1 MKKIIL
7 LIIMIMLVGCTKKAD
22 LVCNEENE
30 LYTTKVELNFKNDKL
45 EEAIS
50 ISEYKD
56 EELANQICNTLGDK
70 VKCYKNKVQ
79 INDYMKDYLGN
90 SKYTIQKELEN
101 QGFNCK

>member
-7 LIIMIMLVGCTKKAD
+7 LITLLTLVGCTKKAD
-22 LVCNEENE
+22 LVCTEENE

-56 EELANQICNTLGDK
+56 EELANQICNSLGDK

>member
-7 LIIMIMLVGCTKKAD
+7 LIIMIMLVGCTKKVD
-22 LVCNEENE
+22 LVCTEKNE
-30 LYTTKVELNFKNDKL
+30 LYTTTVELNFENDELK
-45 EEAIS
+45 EAIS

-56 EELANQICNTLGDK
+56 EALAKEICNALNDK

-79 INDYMKDYLGN
+79 IIDYMKDYLGN
-90 SKYTIQKELEN
+90 SKYNVQKELES

>member
-22 LVCNEENE
+22 LVCTEENE

-56 EELANQICNTLGDK
+56 EELANQICSALSDK

-79 INDYMKDYLGN
+79 IVDYMKDYLGN

-101 QGFNCK
+101 QGFTCK

>member
-7 LIIMIMLVGCTKKAD
+7 LIIMIMLVGCSKKAD
-22 LVCNEENE
+22 LVCTEETE
-30 LYTTKVELNFKNDKL
+30 LYTTTVELNFKNNEL

-56 EELANQICNTLGDK
+56 EELANQICNSLGDK

>member
-22 LVCNEENE
+22 LVCTEENE

-56 EELANQICNTLGDK
+56 EELANQICNSLGDK

>member
-22 LVCNEENE
+22 LVCTEENE

-56 EELANQICNTLGDK
+56 EELDNFYMPDNICGMQEKLRLYVDDVAMEDIMRMT
-70 VKCYKNKVQ
+70 
-79 INDYMKDYLGN
+79 
-90 SKYTIQKELEN
+90 KEMIDCL
-101 QGFNCK
+101 K

>member
-22 LVCNEENE
+22 LVCTEENE

-56 EELANQICNTLGDK
+56 EELANQICNSLGDK

-79 INDYMKDYLGN
+79 IIDYMKDYLGN

-101 QGFNCK
+101 QGFTCK

>member
-1 MKKIIL
+1 MKKIIS

-22 LVCNEENE
+22 LVCTEENE

-56 EELANQICNTLGDK
+56 EELANQICNSLGDK

>member
-22 LVCNEENE
+22 LVCTEENE

-101 QGFNCK
+101 KGFNCK

>member
-7 LIIMIMLVGCTKKAD
+7 LIIMIMLVGCSKKAD
-22 LVCNEENE
+22 LVCTEETE
-30 LYTTKVELNFKNDKL
+30 LYTTIVELNFKNNEL

-56 EELANQICNTLGDK
+56 EELANQICNTIGDK

>member
-22 LVCNEENE
+22 LVCTEENE

-56 EELANQICNTLGDK
+56 EELANQICSALSDK

-79 INDYMKDYLGN
+79 IVDYMKDYLGN
-90 SKYTIQKELEN
+90 SKYTIQKEQEN
-101 QGFNCK
+101 QGFTCK

>member
-22 LVCNEENE
+22 LVCTEENE

-56 EELANQICNTLGDK
+56 EELANQICNSLGDK

-90 SKYTIQKELEN
+90 SKYTIQKELEK

>member
-1 MKKIIL
+1 
-7 LIIMIMLVGCTKKAD
+7 MLVGCSKKAD
-22 LVCNEENE
+22 LVCTEETE
-30 LYTTKVELNFKNDKL
+30 LYTTIVELNFKNNEL

>member
-7 LIIMIMLVGCTKKAD
+7 LIIMIMLVGCSKKAD
-22 LVCNEENE
+22 LVCTEETE
-30 LYTTKVELNFKNDKL
+30 LYTTIVELNFKNNEL

>member
-7 LIIMIMLVGCTKKAD
+7 LIIMIMLVGCSKKAD
-22 LVCNEENE
+22 LVCTEETE
-30 LYTTKVELNFKNDKL
+30 LYTTIVELNFKNNEL

-56 EELANQICNTLGDK
+56 EELANQICNSLGDK

>member
-7 LIIMIMLVGCTKKAD
+7 LIIMIMLVGCTKRAD
-22 LVCNEENE
+22 LVCTEENE

-56 EELANQICNTLGDK
+56 EELANQICNSLGDK